1 MRTFDLEIGIDIR
14 AVVPDSFTKEMREI
28 SHPDHASTTKFLQ
41 QAASMHPID
50 DEEFTLF
57 VLMHGIRR
65 NVRAELA
72 VFLQQAGI
80 GGTLSP
86 AVVQTQVRPVLAS
99 KVDAALS
106 GTLPLEQLG

>member
-14 AVVPDSFTKEMREI
+14 AVVPESFTKEMREMCAKD
-28 SHPDHASTTKFLQ
+28 HPNTTEFLQ
-41 QAASMHPID
+41 KAANLHPID
-50 DEEFTLF
+50 DEAFTLF
-57 VLMHGIRR
+57 VLTHGIRR

-86 AVVQTQVRPVLAS
+86 AKVQMTGTPVLAS
-99 KVDAALS
+99 AIEDALS
-106 GTLPLEQLG
+106 GHAVSQ

>member
-1 MRTFDLEIGIDIR
+1 MRQFYVEIGVDLR
-14 AVVPDSFTKEMREI
+14 AVVPESFTKEMREL
-28 SHPDHASTTKFLQ
+28 SHPDHPSTTKFLQ

-57 VLMHGIRR
+57 VLVHGIRR

-86 AVVQTQVRPVLAS
+86 AVVQNRVRPVLAS

>member
-14 AVVPDSFTKEMREI
+14 AVVPDSFTKEMREM
-28 SHPDHASTTKFLQ
+28 SHPDHPSSTKFLQ
-41 QAASMHPID
+41 QASSMHPID

-86 AVVQTQVRPVLAS
+86 AAVQHKVQPVLAS
-99 KVDAALS
+99 TVNGLI
-106 GTLPLEQLG
+106 G